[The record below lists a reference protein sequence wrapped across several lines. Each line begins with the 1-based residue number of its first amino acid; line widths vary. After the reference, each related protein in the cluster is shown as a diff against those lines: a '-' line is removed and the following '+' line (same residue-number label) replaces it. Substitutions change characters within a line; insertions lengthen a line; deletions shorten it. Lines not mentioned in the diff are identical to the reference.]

1 MDTTK
6 LNCSGLQ
13 CPLPILRLAKTMGAL
28 PAGSRVELTATD
40 PGALNDV
47 AAWAHQ
53 TGNRL
58 IESWNHDPHYVFVL
72 EKGDPIA
79 QSQRA

>member
-1 MDTTK
+1 MDTMR
-6 LNCSGLQ
+6 LDCSGLQ
-13 CPLPILRLAKTMGAL
+13 CPLPILRLSKTMGVL

-40 PGALNDV
+40 PGALKDV

-58 IESWNHDPHYVFVL
+58 IESRNQDPRYVFVL
-72 EKGDPIA
+72 EKGAPTA
-79 QSQRA
+79 